1 MTKSIQIIGILA
13 ILPLFTMGLATNF
26 LIQSVEAYV
35 DPAAGRDLDRDMVCR
50 SGQVLVYH
58 FNNRAYTCTSASGA
72 ATWAQYGI
80 AEIVKVDGER
90 IEPTTER
97 VDRGDFA
104 KRSEETV
111 RAAEL
116 DAIRQKVADG
126 ERLTISEQRTLNRAY
141 EKQISMDIIEEREG
155 RSGPGTGSQT
165 GSILQSVK
173 QNTVS
178 QTFTSV
184 VDPGMGHEDHQ
195 IAIIL
200 PPSDNV
206 YIGRMSF
213 SASEPVQYV
222 MLMSPVGP
230 ELSNGQP
237 IWTPD
242 GGETNYPMVLVDEGL
257 RSGGWFFAGNA
268 LALHTMGTE
277 PFTATV
283 SAVFSEVAPG
293 EYPRGTVT
301 AGTIQSIPDPGIGH
315 EDHSIALILPPRDI
329 PYQGGIMA
337 YSASET
343 IQLVGLHGPLA
354 PGEDQGQ
361 MTWTADGETIYA
373 LTLIPDEDNM
383 GVWNTFSGNALAV
396 HTMNPDGFTVS
407 FVTGGLH

>member
-1 MTKSIQIIGILA
+1 M
-13 ILPLFTMGLATNF
+13 
-26 LIQSVEAYV
+26 QST
-35 DPAAGRDLDRDMVCR
+35 
-50 SGQVLVYH
+50 Q
-58 FNNRAYTCTSASGA
+58 
-72 ATWAQYGI
+72 
-80 AEIVKVDGER
+80 
-90 IEPTTER
+90 
-97 VDRGDFA
+97 
-104 KRSEETV
+104 
-111 RAAEL
+111 
-116 DAIRQKVADG
+116 QK
-126 ERLTISEQRTLNRAY
+126 
-141 EKQISMDIIEEREG
+141 
-155 RSGPGTGSQT
+155 
-165 GSILQSVK
+165 
-173 QNTVS
+173 TVS

-184 VDPGMGHEDHQ
+184 QDQGMGHDDHQ

-200 PPSDNV
+200 PPSENV

-213 SASEPVQYV
+213 SASVPVQYV

-268 LALHTMGTE
+268 LALHTMSTE

-315 EDHSIALILPPRDI
+315 EEHSIALILPPRDI
-329 PYQGGIMA
+329 PYQGGVMA
-337 YSASET
+337 YAASEP
-343 IQLVGLHGPLA
+343 IQLVALHGPLD
-354 PGEDQGQ
+354 PGEAQGQ
-361 MTWTADGETIYA
+361 MTWTADGEDVYA
-373 LTLIPDEDNM
+373 LTFIPDEDNM